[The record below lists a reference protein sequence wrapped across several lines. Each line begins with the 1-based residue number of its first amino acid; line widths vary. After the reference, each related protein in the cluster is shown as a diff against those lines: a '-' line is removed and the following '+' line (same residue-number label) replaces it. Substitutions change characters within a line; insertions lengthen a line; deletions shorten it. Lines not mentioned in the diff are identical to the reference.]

1 MTDEKKYK
9 KENNNK
15 NKNTDNSEKFNYIKP
30 HNTTNEK
37 RNKKHRTKRANT
49 QIKRLV

>member
-37 RNKKHRTKRANT
+37 RNKKHRTK
-49 QIKRLV
+49 